1 MIHWRLVDNFKK
13 QEGDAYSKL
22 AEIKRNCEL
31 TMQVRK
37 HQKDTANPAWHHASA
52 CLNCCNLTEAFAP
65 EIM

>member
-1 MIHWRLVDNFKK
+1 MVDIFKK

-37 HQKDTANPAWHHASA
+37 HQKDTANPASHHTSA
-52 CLNCCNLTEAFAP
+52 CLNCCNFTEAFAP
-65 EIM
+65 EIV